1 MKKKTQHK
9 QMADV
14 SPNSWNIVS
23 KPISIIGTVLTLA
36 VPAAYI
42 IGQSHAKYE
51 ANKVL
56 TENQEKLVNLQN
68 YYEKETHDLHNQIF
82 ELQNEIVTL
91 KQDKKYAKTE

>member
-1 MKKKTQHK
+1 
-9 QMADV
+9 MADV

-68 YYEKETHDLHNQIF
+68 YYEKEIHDLHNQIF